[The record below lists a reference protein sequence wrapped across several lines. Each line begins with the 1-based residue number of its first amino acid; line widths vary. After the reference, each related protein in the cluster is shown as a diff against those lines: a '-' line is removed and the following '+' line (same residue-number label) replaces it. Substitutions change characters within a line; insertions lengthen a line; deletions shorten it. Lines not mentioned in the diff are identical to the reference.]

1 MTEHPPR
8 LRVRAASGALLIR
21 DSLHIHFY
29 MRRPHAEVA
38 PAVLRA
44 LECYRRVVPS
54 GALSR
59 YDEEAGDWEPV
70 DQAGW
75 NSIRDELLEPH
86 GAVLDLRDATGEK
99 RYRFDYRGRR
109 PTTSATSDT
118 VCVVSFWLPT
128 EYLEEAGPEAL
139 RTLVLEL
146 AEPLPFNSGH
156 AGLAFNCDMDLVG
169 IEAEVWKWCR
179 GYPGMDLPR
188 MDRLAWQ
195 LGTRISTV
203 SWMTLL
209 GEPVLSAAGGAVEL
223 REQLR
228 STGATVLDLSNERV
242 AIVLSPEPEARDI
255 EHGAVPSA
263 YRKLATT
270 LEPWL
275 FHEQQLTGAEHA
287 AELRRWERRFID

>member
-1 MTEHPPR
+1 M
-8 LRVRAASGALLIR
+8 IR

-275 FHEQQLTGAEHA
+275 FHEQRLAGAEHA